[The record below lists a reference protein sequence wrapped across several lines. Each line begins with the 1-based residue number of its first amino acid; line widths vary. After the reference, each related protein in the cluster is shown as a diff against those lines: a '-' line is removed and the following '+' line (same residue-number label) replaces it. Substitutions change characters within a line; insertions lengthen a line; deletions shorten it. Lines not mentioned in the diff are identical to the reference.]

1 MGKGRRVGDNS
12 PTNRAR
18 STGAHLLRGLVRSPA
33 GVAPPTPLATAT
45 RVLRLVGGRT
55 ALRATHRA
63 GNRRPQERRYERE
76 ERGKENVVVVM
87 MRR

>member
-1 MGKGRRVGDNS
+1 
-12 PTNRAR
+12 
-18 STGAHLLRGLVRSPA
+18 
-33 GVAPPTPLATAT
+33 
-45 RVLRLVGGRT
+45 VLRLVGGRT